1 MANKKNTPPGIG
13 ESADSGVMHNPLP
26 SRART
31 HARVVDRRDIKDIP
45 CSQTTRACT
54 CTRTRTRVENPAA
67 YFKAWRIAKWGG
79 DYTETANASPSTDIS
94 LLDEQ
99 CIRAAVERVRWALGK
114 KCAEVA
120 RAYLNH
126 KNWRSLGIPERTF
139 QHALKKVK
147 NYFSA
152 R

>member
-1 MANKKNTPPGIG
+1 MKDRMTLGHIADVA
-13 ESADSGVMHNPLP
+13 ESAALTMADG
-26 SRART
+26 RATERI
-31 HARVVDRRDIKDIP
+31 VE
-45 CSQTTRACT
+45 AC
-54 CTRTRTRVENPAA
+54 
-67 YFKAWRIAKWGG
+67 
-79 DYTETANASPSTDIS
+79 DYAETSNVSPESDIS

-99 CIRAAVERVRWALGK
+99 CIRAAVERVRRALGN

-126 KNWRSLGIPERTF
+126 KNWRNINIPERTF

>member
-1 MANKKNTPPGIG
+1 MKHRKTMGFGSDAA
-13 ESADSGVMHNPLP
+13 ESAALTVADP
-26 SRART
+26 RATER
-31 HARVVDRRDIKDIP
+31 IIE
-45 CSQTTRACT
+45 AC
-54 CTRTRTRVENPAA
+54 
-67 YFKAWRIAKWGG
+67 
-79 DYTETANASPSTDIS
+79 DYEESSESLTPNNIS
-94 LLDEQ
+94 LLDEP
-99 CIRAAVERVRWALGK
+99 CIRAAVERVRRALGN

-126 KNWRSLGIPERTF
+126 KNWRNINIPERTF